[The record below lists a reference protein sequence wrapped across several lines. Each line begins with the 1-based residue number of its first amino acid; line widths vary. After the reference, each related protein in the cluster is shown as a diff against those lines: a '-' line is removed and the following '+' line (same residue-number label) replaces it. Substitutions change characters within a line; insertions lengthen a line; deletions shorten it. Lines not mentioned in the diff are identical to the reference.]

1 MAEPERMS
9 KLMGQKLELKSWK
22 KFQLNEV
29 PPQENFQLSRFDR
42 ILCLYER
49 LQADSGRQA
58 RMRDH
63 TQLDQNPIEM
73 DVRSKGPDHNGVCLK
88 SFKINDTWLIKYL
101 SKLILMSAS
110 PSTSVNVNEVTSDQL
125 LRAWATAKST
135 CYKL

>member
-1 MAEPERMS
+1 MAEPDRMS

-73 DVRSKGPDHNGVCLK
+73 DVRSKGPDHNGVCLR
-88 SFKINDTWLIKYL
+88 SFKINDTWLIKKPVKADIDVGFPFDFCERQRGNFRPTTQSL
-101 SKLILMSAS
+101 SHRQ
-110 PSTSVNVNEVTSDQL
+110 VNL
-125 LRAWATAKST
+125 L
-135 CYKL
+135 